1 MKNSSFICGP
11 FADVVERIEDFG
23 TSLYFSQLYLE
34 TIQQH
39 QDLILKLNEA
49 KDAQDYEKIKELK
62 KQIYFIESICS
73 MDNFTELPF
82 SEN

>member
-1 MKNSSFICGP
+1 MIGGKFICGP

-23 TSLYFSQLYLE
+23 NSLYFSQLYYE

-39 QDLILKLNEA
+39 QDLIVKLNEA
-49 KDAQDYEKIKELK
+49 KDAEDDEKIKELQ

-73 MDNFTELPF
+73 MENFVEIPSL
-82 SEN
+82 EN